1 MEPQCSKNGAKRIDH
16 DVDRAGGSTGHER
29 LMYLVARGVERRQ
42 PNAPKQPALFG
53 LGRKFRVQGAHEQD
67 GKYEIFT
74 PMAELTNQ
82 QDDDLDTCREDVG
95 K

>member
-29 LMYLVARGVERRQ
+29 LMHFVARGVERGQ
-42 PNAPKQPALFG
+42 PDAPKQPALFG
-53 LGRKFRVQGAHEQD
+53 LGRKLRVQSAHEQD

-82 QDDDLDTCREDVG
+82 QDDDFDTCREDVG